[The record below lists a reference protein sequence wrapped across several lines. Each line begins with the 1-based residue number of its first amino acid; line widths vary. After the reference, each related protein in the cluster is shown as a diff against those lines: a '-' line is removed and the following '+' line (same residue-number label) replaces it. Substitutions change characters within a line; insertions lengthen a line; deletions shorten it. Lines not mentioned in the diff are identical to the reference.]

1 MLEQSIILEKT
12 RLVEFSHNNHIWEKL
27 FLFFVIIKANFWISR
42 KTAFRRF
49 QMVYAAVSAKITPC
63 SKRIQFMTISL
74 ST

>member
-1 MLEQSIILEKT
+1 MILEKSQ
-12 RLVEFSHNNHIWEKL
+12 LVEFSHNNHIWEKL

-49 QMVYAAVSAKITPC
+49 PMVFAALSAKIIPA

-74 ST
+74 SL